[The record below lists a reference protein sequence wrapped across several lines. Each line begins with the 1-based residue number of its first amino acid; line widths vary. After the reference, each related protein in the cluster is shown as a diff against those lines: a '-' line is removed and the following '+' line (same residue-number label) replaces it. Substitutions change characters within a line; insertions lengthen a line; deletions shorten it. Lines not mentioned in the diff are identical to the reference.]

1 MARNHQGGV
10 TWLAQGHSPAR
21 AWLCV
26 CVTVPAQKEAV
37 SPLPIPLSGP
47 LSQTLE
53 LWAWRPV
60 CCGLPVQRIRT
71 TSPSF
76 YTYQLT
82 LPLTP
87 PIPRWQNTS
96 LSLHRSSQDISP
108 PPPPPVFSVSKINF
122 VSSRVT
128 HKPPE
133 VISHSQYIGV
143 IRGHL
148 LLGFCNWGPIQKQP
162 CVPACFM

>member
-1 MARNHQGGV
+1 MTRSNISWNVSISIPSSFYHSGCGEDHHARRTYALQCCSLQTAWVSWLTLSVTLAQMARNHQGGV

-60 CCGLPVQRIRT
+60 CCGLPVQRIRA
-71 TSPSF
+71 TSPIF

-87 PIPRWQNTS
+87 PIPR
-96 LSLHRSSQDISP
+96 
-108 PPPPPVFSVSKINF
+108 
-122 VSSRVT
+122 
-128 HKPPE
+128 
-133 VISHSQYIGV
+133 
-143 IRGHL
+143 
-148 LLGFCNWGPIQKQP
+148 
-162 CVPACFM
+162 